1 MRRLVIPWPGRLAIQ
16 FGAALALA
24 MLAMGVLAFLVAE
37 ARVSGRIDRALDHH
51 VEKFL
56 RAGAHGRAVS
66 DAELIARIHAWQRR
80 KMLSERTYLLYDRSG
95 RMLAGELDLAP
106 PPPGLSD
113 QAFLGGGK
121 SLQKGR
127 VAAVRLPSGSLF
139 AVVQSSEASAAL
151 RRLLPPLVAAIV
163 AAALVVGLVATY
175 LFAHLTARRLAETQA
190 AADAIAAGD
199 LTRRI
204 ATDRLDGVFAA
215 QAQSL
220 NQMLDR
226 MEDMVNAQRQ
236 FASNLAHDLRTP
248 LTRLRGLLAGEDA
261 GSARLLDRA
270 ERECRSII
278 AIFDA
283 LLRLS
288 EIEAG
293 RHPTALAPL
302 ALGPVIED
310 VAETMEPVI
319 ADAGSRLELGELAS
333 AEIRADTGL
342 VQQLL
347 VNLLENVAL
356 HTPADTRATI
366 ALARE
371 GGEAVITIA
380 DNGPGIAG
388 TDRDRVLRPF
398 ERAATQARPGSGL
411 GLAIAQAIMRFHHG
425 SLELAD
431 NRPGLAVRLRFPLPA

>member
-1 MRRLVIPWPGRLAIQ
+1 
-16 FGAALALA
+16 
-24 MLAMGVLAFLVAE
+24 
-37 ARVSGRIDRALDHH
+37 
-51 VEKFL
+51 
-56 RAGAHGRAVS
+56 
-66 DAELIARIHAWQRR
+66 
-80 KMLSERTYLLYDRSG
+80 
-95 RMLAGELDLAP
+95 
-106 PPPGLSD
+106 
-113 QAFLGGGK
+113 
-121 SLQKGR
+121 
-127 VAAVRLPSGSLF
+127 
-139 AVVQSSEASAAL
+139 
-151 RRLLPPLVAAIV
+151 
-163 AAALVVGLVATY
+163 
-175 LFAHLTARRLAETQA
+175 
-190 AADAIAAGD
+190 
-199 LTRRI
+199 
-204 ATDRLDGVFAA
+204 VFAA

-347 VNLLENVAL
+347 VNLLEMWRCTRL
-356 HTPADTRATI
+356 PTRA
-366 ALARE
+366 
-371 GGEAVITIA
+371 
-380 DNGPGIAG
+380 PPSP
-388 TDRDRVLRPF
+388 LRA
-398 ERAATQARPGSGL
+398 RAAR
-411 GLAIAQAIMRFHHG
+411 R
-425 SLELAD
+425 
-431 NRPGLAVRLRFPLPA
+431 

>member
-1 MRRLVIPWPGRLAIQ
+1 
-16 FGAALALA
+16 
-24 MLAMGVLAFLVAE
+24 
-37 ARVSGRIDRALDHH
+37 
-51 VEKFL
+51 
-56 RAGAHGRAVS
+56 
-66 DAELIARIHAWQRR
+66 
-80 KMLSERTYLLYDRSG
+80 
-95 RMLAGELDLAP
+95 MLAGELDLAP

-113 QAFLGGGK
+113 QAFLGAANRC
-121 SLQKGR
+121 KGR

-163 AAALVVGLVATY
+163 AAALGVGLVATY
-175 LFAHLTARRLAETQA
+175 LFAHLTAKRLAETQA

-236 FASNLAHDLRTP
+236 FASHLAHDLRTP

-356 HTPADTRATI
+356 HTPSDTRATI

-380 DNGPGIAG
+380 DNGPGIAAP
-388 TDRDRVLRPF
+388 TATAWCALSNARRP
-398 ERAATQARPGSGL
+398 ARPGSGL

-425 SLELAD
+425 DRWNWRTIAPVWPCGCAFRCPPEGAAQHSKFAM
-431 NRPGLAVRLRFPLPA
+431 